1 MAGLIG
7 SGRWIRTVTALMSAM
22 TAATDH
28 ICMSGSAPTRYFASP
43 VLPAAAP
50 SDVTP
55 PTSISASQPMLR
67 SARGQVSRFM
77 PGRNIATAPAIATMV
92 VSMARIQLLAI
103 HRTSIV
109 ASRPMTFFSLVVSP
123 PSARRSC
130 RSSSGSPIVGSS
142 GG

>member
-1 MAGLIG
+1 
-7 SGRWIRTVTALMSAM
+7 M
-22 TAATDH
+22 TAAADH

-55 PTSISASQPMLR
+55 PISISASQPMLR
-67 SARGQVSRFM
+67 CARGQVSRLM

-92 VSMARIQLLAI
+92 VSIARIQLLAI
-103 HRTSIV
+103 QSTSITD
-109 ASRPMTFFSLVVSP
+109 SRPSTFFSLVVSR

-130 RSSSGSPIVGSS
+130 LSSSGSPIVGIS